1 MPVRAKYHWDYETK
15 PIAPN
20 ERYRYSFDQTCRLG
34 RQVSIDLSPNLLF
47 RKIGID
53 RPFTTLLF
61 PTIVVDRSFTII
73 LFRMIGIGT
82 QTFAI
87 LLYECWRANAIED
100 SPSRYSQLYFDSSS
114 SMPHAP
120 PAQQRILE
128 YGAVRPCCGW
138 SQQQG
143 GDHFLC
149 VFDAKLK
156 PAVFRATCLC
166 AAQFLLIPWTIPY
179 RISYWP
185 NNRSAIM
192 RIDTYLSRG
201 TIARLRGVL

>member
-1 MPVRAKYHWDYETK
+1 M
-15 PIAPN
+15 
-20 ERYRYSFDQTCRLG
+20 
-34 RQVSIDLSPNLLF
+34 
-47 RKIGID
+47 
-53 RPFTTLLF
+53 
-61 PTIVVDRSFTII
+61 
-73 LFRMIGIGT
+73 
-82 QTFAI
+82 
-87 LLYECWRANAIED
+87 YECWRANAIED

-201 TIARLRGVL
+201 TIARLRSLSIGIVINNRVRAVATLVYCATDMLAKAYIDSCLLYTSPSPRD